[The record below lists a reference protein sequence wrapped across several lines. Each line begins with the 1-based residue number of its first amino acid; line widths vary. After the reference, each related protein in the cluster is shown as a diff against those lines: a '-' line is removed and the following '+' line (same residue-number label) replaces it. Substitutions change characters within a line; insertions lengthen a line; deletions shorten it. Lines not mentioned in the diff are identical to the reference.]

1 MDNPPRNIMNNL
13 PENVKIL
20 RDRFLKKKI
29 WYNITPNL
37 EAKSCSDA
45 VNKRNRLGYIGIP
58 IFDELKSNL
67 GYFFDQEGNKV
78 KVVLHCRGNQDL
90 DICDNDDSDCAVYSH
105 KVNTI
110 LSARFYRLCPEE
122 LKNEFG
128 LEFGLVNPF
137 SGIPEDILQI
147 FDKSVFETY
156 HAPFTMMTNA
166 GHFEWGLEFRPEE
179 LPRIIGNYKIE
190 DIVISKPK
198 LNYKNHTIGILT
210 GNGPDSGIMLWQQIN
225 ENVRDR
231 LKKQNYFRGDLSF
244 PKILVES
251 IPEMGLSMELEL
263 RDAETRETVLSSV
276 RNLCE
281 RGATLI
287 GIACNTTQYYQ
298 EEIRSVCNKY
308 EAVFISIPSVIEDYL
323 QKKGIEE
330 FDFLGIKYVADFE
343 KWSGFKGL
351 DKKYKVKIPSNNNLN
366 EISRIAFLQKQ
377 EGVNEKGRNNL
388 RTLIDKATKTN
399 TIIIALTEISVLL
412 ASQKKKP
419 TKGKI
424 YIDTLSLLASELAS
438 LYVTGIHETLHG
450 KKPKKNIYLNGG
462 K

>member
-1 MDNPPRNIMNNL
+1 MGSKCVNIMDNL

-20 RDRFLKKKI
+20 RDKFLKNKV
-29 WYNITPNL
+29 WHNITPNL

-45 VNKRNRLGYIGIP
+45 VNKRNRLGHTGIP
-58 IFDELKSNL
+58 IFDELKSNF

-90 DICDNDDSDCAVYSH
+90 DICDNDDSDCDIDSH
-105 KVNTI
+105 KVNSI

-122 LKNEFG
+122 LKEEFG

-137 SGIPEDILQI
+137 IGIPEDIMQI

-166 GHFEWGLEFRPEE
+166 GHFEWGVEFRPEE
-179 LPRIIGNYKIE
+179 LSKIINNYKIE
-190 DIVISKPK
+190 DIVISKSK

-225 ENVRDR
+225 GNVRDR
-231 LKKQNYFRGDLSF
+231 LKRQHYFRGDLSF
-244 PKILVES
+244 PKVLVES

-263 RDAETRETVLSSV
+263 RDAVTRETVLSSV
-276 RNLCE
+276 KNLCE
-281 RGATLI
+281 RGATLV

-298 EEIRSVCNKY
+298 NEIKSVCDEY
-308 EAVFISIPSVIEDYL
+308 GALFISIPSVIEDYL
-323 QKKGIEE
+323 QKNRIEE
-330 FDFLGIKYVADFE
+330 FDFLGIKYVADFG

-351 DKKYKVKIPSNNNLN
+351 NRRYKVKIPSNDNLN

-388 RTLIDKATKTN
+388 RTLIDKATETN

-412 ASQKKKP
+412 ASQKRKS
-419 TKGKI
+419 TKGKV

-438 LYVTGIHETLHG
+438 LYVAGIHETLHG
-450 KKPKKNIYLNGG
+450 RKPKKDIYLNSA